1 MLDKTGTV
9 TTGEPTVVEIVG
21 TRKVP
26 DKFLLSMAAGLES
39 QSEHPLA
46 KAILGARR
54 GRRHPPDPRQKHPGP
69 ARAGGLAGTIAGKTL
84 AGGNADFIQTQCAL
98 PPDLQQAGA
107 ELSARGVTPL
117 YFSLDGHAAGVIGVS
132 DAVKP
137 TSKQAIAQMQNLG
150 MKVVLLTGDNEK
162 TAVHIASTVGLRPEN
177 VVAGVLPAGKEA
189 EVRRLQGEG
198 RVAMVG
204 DGINDAPALTRA
216 DTGIAIGAG
225 ADVALDA
232 ADVVLVRSDLA
243 DVPAAVRLSRRVVT
257 NIHENLFW
265 AFFYNAICIP
275 LAAGVLYPL
284 GILLNPMIAS
294 AAMSLSSVCVVGNAL
309 RLNAFDPHDASHDAP
324 SRRKAPAPAPKPEP
338 AACPV
343 EGPCPAAGQPSPG
356 PGRKHRYQR
365 RKRNHDQNHP
375 H

>member
-1 MLDKTGTV
+1 M
-9 TTGEPTVVEIVG
+9 
-21 TRKVP
+21 
-26 DKFLLSMAAGLES
+26 
-39 QSEHPLA
+39 
-46 KAILGARR
+46 
-54 GRRHPPDPRQKHPGP
+54 
-69 ARAGGLAGTIAGKTL
+69 
-84 AGGNADFIQTQCAL
+84 
-98 PPDLQQAGA
+98 
-107 ELSARGVTPL
+107 
-117 YFSLDGHAAGVIGVS
+117 
-132 DAVKP
+132 
-137 TSKQAIAQMQNLG
+137 
-150 MKVVLLTGDNEK
+150 
-162 TAVHIASTVGLRPEN
+162 
-177 VVAGVLPAGKEA
+177 AGVLPAGKEA

-309 RLNAFDPHDASHDAP
+309 RLNAFDPHNARP
-324 SRRKAPAPAPKPEP
+324 RRAQPPQGPGPRAEARTRRLPGGRALPRRR
-338 AACPV
+338 AAR
-343 EGPCPAAGQPSPG
+343 PG